1 MATAESIGFR
11 KYRSWAVQPW
21 GLLPGEEGAAA
32 PSTGES
38 VYLAHLRVENF
49 RVFGAAAQ
57 SEGETDASLDLS
69 FTAGTNVLVGE
80 NDSGKTAI
88 IDAIRLCLQTAATDY
103 YRVSQDDFHLGKN
116 GRAETFTIVCGFTA
130 LSTEEQ
136 AVFLELLTHDPGGA
150 AWLCVTF
157 KAQRMDPVRNR
168 VSVTTRT
175 GPDGNGPALDGAAR
189 ELLRAT
195 YLRPLRDAEAE
206 LRSGRGSRLSQI
218 LAGYPAMKDQGID
231 DYDPE
236 GDNPPST
243 LVGILRRAEHDI
255 RCNDAVSEV
264 SQDINSAYLQ
274 RFAIGDD
281 VLRAKISVATD
292 ATLARALERLE
303 LNLFAESD
311 EWTRR
316 GLGYNNAL
324 FMAAELLLLGKSEL
338 APLLL
343 IEEPEAHLHPQ
354 LQTRIMDLLRDRAQG
369 PQEGGMAPVQVI
381 LTTHSPNLAS
391 STPVECLTLV
401 VGGRTF
407 PLRRGITRLTG
418 EDYAFLTRFLDVTKA
433 NMFFARGLAMVE
445 GDAEAIF
452 LPALAAA
459 LGMPFNEH
467 GISVVNVGHVGLF
480 RYSRVFQRSDEQI
493 PVPVACIRDRDLVPA
508 GTSEKMRGSLN
519 CWDEMT
525 EQEIAAHVADL
536 ASEDDGPVKTF
547 VSNWWTLEY
556 DLSVTSWTMARLMHR
571 AVKLASV
578 AERSWP
584 DAAKTEQVIARA
596 DKVVDRWL
604 RQKVPL
610 EQAALAIYRPLKLN
624 SASKSITAQFAAQL
638 IASTSVTEGDVPP
651 YLVDAFKHLCGEVAL

>member
-1 MATAESIGFR
+1 M
-11 KYRSWAVQPW
+11 
-21 GLLPGEEGAAA
+21 
-32 PSTGES
+32 
-38 VYLAHLRVENF
+38 YLAHLRVENF
-49 RVFGAAAQ
+49 RIFGAAAQ
-57 SEGETDASLDLS
+57 NEGETDASLGLS

-103 YRVSQDDFHLGKN
+103 YRVSQDDFHLGEN

-136 AVFLELLTHDPGGA
+136 AVFLELLTHDQDGA

-218 LAGYPAMKDQGID
+218 LAGYPAMKNEGFD
-231 DYDPE
+231 DFDPTS
-236 GDNPPST
+236 DDPPST
-243 LVGILRRAEHDI
+243 LVGILHRAEHDI

-264 SQDINSAYLQ
+264 SQDINSAYLR

-281 VLRAKISVATD
+281 ILRAKIGVATD

-303 LNLFAESD
+303 LNLFAESN

-354 LQTRIMDLLRDRAQG
+354 LQTRIMTLLYDKAQASQDDDR
-369 PQEGGMAPVQVI
+369 APVQVI

-391 STPVECLTLV
+391 STPVERLTIV
-401 VGGRTF
+401 TKGRPF
-407 PLRRGITRLTG
+407 PLRRGITRLTD

-433 NMFFARGLAMVE
+433 NMFFARGLAIVE

-459 LGMPFNEH
+459 LGTPFNKH
-467 GISVVNVGHVGLF
+467 GVSVVNVGHVGLF
-480 RYSRVFQRSDEQI
+480 RYSRVFQRSGEQI
-493 PVPVACIRDRDLVPA
+493 PVPVACIRDRDLVPG
-508 GTSEKMRGSLN
+508 GTPEEMRGKLK
-519 CWDEMT
+519 CWEEMT
-525 EQEIAAHVADL
+525 EQEIASHVAGL
-536 ASEDDGPVKTF
+536 TRDDGGPVKTF
-547 VSNWWTLEY
+547 VSNRWTLEY
-556 DLSVTSWTMARLMHR
+556 DLAVASWTMARLMHR
-571 AVKLASV
+571 AVGLAS
-578 AERSWP
+578 AAKQSWP
-584 DAAKTEQVIARA
+584 DAAKIEQVIARA
-596 DKVVDRWL
+596 DRDVAEWESQEL
-604 RQKVPL
+604 AL
-610 EQAALAIYRPLKLN
+610 ERAALTIYRPLRLN
-624 SASKSITAQFAAQL
+624 NASKSITAQFAAQL
-638 IASTSVTEGDVPP
+638 LDSTQLSEGDIPP
-651 YLVDAFKHLCGEVAL
+651 YLVDAFKYLCGRVTS